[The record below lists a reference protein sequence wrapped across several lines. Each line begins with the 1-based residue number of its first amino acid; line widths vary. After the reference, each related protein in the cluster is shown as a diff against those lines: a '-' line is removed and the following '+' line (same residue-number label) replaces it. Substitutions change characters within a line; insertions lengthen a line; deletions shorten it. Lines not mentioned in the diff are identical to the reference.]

1 MPKRGISAVL
11 LGSTAAVL
19 LFAGTARADDMAD
32 LKAQIKALSDRLGQI
47 EAERAAAAKVP
58 SVQTTTGAPPQTS
71 VPATLRKD
79 ESGRTPGTPSSTAVA
94 VDTSVPATLQKDQGG
109 NAIGILNNPVML
121 YDDKN
126 TSVRLYGLIEATL
139 GIANNQNAKGSLA
152 VGYQTAWFSGNR
164 LGFDAFHALSFGDD
178 IGLPGLKVV
187 SKLET
192 EFESPTGN
200 ADTPGVIFNRDAWVG
215 LESDDL
221 GKITL
226 GRQNTLTRDFTQ
238 NWGDAYGT
246 PEVTM
251 KEGGYT
257 NVNNFKQ
264 LIFYSASSTSTRNN
278 SGIEWKKHFGD
289 HWLVGVGYAFGSG
302 GVGGSGNGGPGQ
314 FNAGGGGTPGQFTL
328 GSNQAVSVA
337 YNDLAIGPGKANF
350 NVSYNRANNHDLINQ
365 AVLAG
370 GNYSIGPFRVN
381 AGYIHYTGEQGVNN
395 SAGTRT
401 DNAWTVSGSYWPA
414 PKIETDIGYVRMDGT
429 HAGNCGGNTL
439 LPFLQDASCVTRATV
454 ANGGKG
460 TVFGSLIFHA
470 DKQTDFYLASD
481 YMKVDGG
488 WSVGDAQGN
497 VDGIGHGR
505 AHSDELE
512 VATGLRFRF

>member
-1 MPKRGISAVL
+1 MFKAGRISIL
-11 LGSTAAVL
+11 LGTTALAL
-19 LFAGTARADDMAD
+19 ICSPALAATSDDM
-32 LKAQIKALSDRLGQI
+32 KAEIAALRARLDQL
-47 EAERAAAAKVP
+47 EAQQSATAAAAAQAQAQAAQAAQAATTAQATKVAKA
-58 SVQTTTGAPPQTS
+58 VVPP
-71 VPATLRKD
+71 A
-79 ESGRTPGTPSSTAVA
+79 
-94 VDTSVPATLQKDQGG
+94 LQKDQNG
-109 NAIGILNNPVML
+109 NILGIQSNPVTL
-121 YDDKN
+121 YDDSN
-126 TSVRLYGLIEATL
+126 TSVHLYGLIEATL
-139 GIANNQNAKGSLA
+139 GVATNQTARGGVA

-164 LGFDAFHALSFGDD
+164 LGFDADHALGFGDQ
-178 IGLPGLKVV
+178 IGLPGLKII

-192 EFESPTGN
+192 EFESATGN

-215 LESDDL
+215 FESDDL
-221 GKITL
+221 GKLTF

-238 NWGDAYGT
+238 NWGDSYGT
-246 PEVTM
+246 SEVSY
-251 KEGGYT
+251 KEGGYS

-278 SGIEWKKHFGD
+278 SAVEWKKRIGD
-289 HWLVGVGYAFGSG
+289 HWLIGLGYAFGSG

-314 FNAGGGGTPGQFTL
+314 FNAGGGGTPSQFSL

-337 YNDLAIGPGKANF
+337 YNNLQIGPGKLNV

-365 AVLAG
+365 AELVG
-370 GNYSIGPFRVN
+370 GNYSVGPFRVN
-381 AGYIHYTGEQGVNN
+381 AGYIHYTGEQGINN

-401 DNAWTVSGSYWPA
+401 DNSWTVSGSYFPLE
-414 PKIETDIGYVRMDGT
+414 KLETDIGYVRMQGD

-439 LPFLQDASCVTRATV
+439 LPFLQSASCVTRATV

-460 TVFGSLIFHA
+460 TVFGSVIFHA

-497 VDGIGHGR
+497 IDGIGHGR
-505 AHSDELE
+505 AYSDEVE
-512 VATGLRFRF
+512 VATGVRFKF